1 MLDFFVKLD
10 VTEMIAEY
18 EESDEKR
25 KEEILVESVTC
36 LVSLYLF
43 MKYVADKSG
52 KERESINN
60 NELTES
66 VE

>member
-10 VTEMIAEY
+10 VTEMIIEY

-52 KERESINN
+52 KERESITND
-60 NELTES
+60 ELTES